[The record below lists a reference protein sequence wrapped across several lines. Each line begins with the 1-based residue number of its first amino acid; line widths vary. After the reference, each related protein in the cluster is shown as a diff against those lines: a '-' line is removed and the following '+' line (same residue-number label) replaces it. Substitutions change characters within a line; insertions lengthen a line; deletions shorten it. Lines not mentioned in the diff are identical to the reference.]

1 MKSIKRAL
9 AALLIWALCAVLPVP
24 VGAEEAEID
33 PAQIAAQALRR
44 VDARFTDEL
53 LATLTVAT
61 ETLDG
66 TTRVVFLW
74 TDGSCA
80 GWAEID
86 GAGRVLCV
94 TDATD
99 GTRTFRYDPDA
110 PSVAEVVAQW
120 VNLRKTPGGRVL
132 YQFRGG
138 ETATLLAEARAGG
151 ALWLRVSV
159 EDVGEGYVQA
169 GYAIATA
176 GTMLSY
182 RDGEAFSTLTGY
194 RKHFFRTAAYWQA
207 TGALSRWSAE
217 DRLAFVRL
225 MYQDHMIAWDGRRE
239 RLDAADTADAAREAM
254 VNDILRTHYGTD
266 ASLSLDEIFAQDWRG
281 EHPADMAW
289 REETIAEA
297 RRHAE

>member
-1 MKSIKRAL
+1 MKSIKQAL
-9 AALLIWALCAVLPVP
+9 AALLICALCAVPCAP
-24 VGAEEAEID
+24 IRAEETESD
-33 PAQIAAQALRR
+33 PVQTAAQALRR

-53 LATLTVAT
+53 IAAMTVAM
-61 ETLDG
+61 ETLEG

-74 TDGSCA
+74 ADGSCA
-80 GWAEID
+80 GWTEID
-86 GAGRVLCV
+86 GAGRVLSV

-110 PSVAEVVAQW
+110 PSVAEVIAQR

-138 ETATLLAEARAGG
+138 ETATLLAEARAGD
-151 ALWLRVSV
+151 ALWYQVSV
-159 EDVGEGYVQA
+159 EGVGEGYVQSA
-169 GYAIATA
+169 YAIATA

-225 MYQDHMIAWDGRRE
+225 MYQDHMIAWDERRE
-239 RLDAADTADAAREAM
+239 RLDAPDTADAAREAM
-254 VNDILRTHYGTD
+254 VNEILRTHYGTD
-266 ASLSLDEIFAQDWRG
+266 ASLSLDDVFAQDWRG
-281 EHPADMAW
+281 EHPADAAW
-289 REETIAEA
+289 REEAVAEA